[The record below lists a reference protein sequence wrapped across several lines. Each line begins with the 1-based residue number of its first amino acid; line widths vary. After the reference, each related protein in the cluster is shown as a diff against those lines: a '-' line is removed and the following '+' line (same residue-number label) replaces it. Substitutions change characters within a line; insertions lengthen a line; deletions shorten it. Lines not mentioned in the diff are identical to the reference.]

1 MKQNNF
7 NFCIYMKKP
16 IYIVLI
22 LFISISL
29 FLLPL
34 INIPISSTSRGV
46 IRSVQENTQ
55 LTAVVSGKVI
65 ETKLEKNNQNIRK
78 GEALLIVTAEQLDT
92 QKNLQA
98 NQSADY
104 QAQLSDLQK
113 VSNGNFTGLQTG
125 QYIREVSAMQEKIA
139 QVQSQLA
146 LAKKDYDRALLL
158 YNQGV
163 IPRADYDKVFYNY
176 QNLKTQISTIKE
188 QQLAQWQAQK
198 RDTERQIRS
207 LGSEIT
213 RISQE
218 QKNYIVTAPISGR
231 LVNFS
236 GVQKGN
242 FIVQG
247 QPIGEISPEENQ
259 VAECMVSPKDI
270 GFIKKNQK
278 VKFQI
283 DAYNYNQW
291 GLLEGK
297 VVDIDQNITVNQQ
310 TGEAYFKVRCVMD
323 KNYLQLKN
331 GYKGQIGKGMTL
343 TARFYLLDRTLWQLL
358 FDRVDDWFNPN
369 LK

>member
-1 MKQNNF
+1 MPKI
-7 NFCIYMKKP
+7 IYQLF
-16 IYIVLI
+16 IVL
-22 LFISISL
+22 LGFIIIGL
-29 FLLPL
+29 IL
-34 INIPISSTSRGV
+34 INIPISASSRGI
-46 IRSVQENTQ
+46 IRSQAENTKIVS
-55 LTAVVSGKVI
+55 VVGGRVI
-65 ETKLEKNNQNIRK
+65 TNHLQRNNQQIK
-78 GEALLIVTAEQLDT
+78 QGDTLLVVTAEQLDT
-92 QKNLQA
+92 QKSLQ
-98 NQSADY
+98 NSQSSDY
-104 QAQLSDLQK
+104 SAQLQDLNRLTRGQY
-113 VSNGNFTGLQTG
+113 GGLQTG
-125 QYIREVSAMQEKIA
+125 QYQRELSAMQEKIA
-139 QVQSQLA
+139 QVQTQLS
-146 LAKKDYDRALLL
+146 LAKKDLDRATLLH
-158 YNQGV
+158 NQGV
-163 IPRADYDKVFYNY
+163 IPKSEYDKFYHTY
-176 QNLKTQISTIKE
+176 QGLQSQVSGIRE

-207 LGSEIT
+207 LGSEII
-213 RISQE
+213 RINQE
-218 QKNYIVTAPISGR
+218 QKNYIITAPISGR
-231 LVNFS
+231 LVNYS

-247 QPIGEISPEENQ
+247 QSIGEISPEENM
-259 VAECMVSPKDI
+259 VAECLVSPKDI
-270 GFIKKNQK
+270 GFIKVGQK

-297 VVDIDQNITVNQQ
+297 VMDIDQNITVNQQ

>member
-1 MKQNNF
+1 MPKI
-7 NFCIYMKKP
+7 IYQLF
-16 IYIVLI
+16 IVL
-22 LFISISL
+22 LGFIIIGL
-29 FLLPL
+29 IL
-34 INIPISSTSRGV
+34 INIPISASSRGI
-46 IRSVQENTQ
+46 IRSQAENTKIVS
-55 LTAVVSGKVI
+55 VVGGRVI
-65 ETKLEKNNQNIRK
+65 TNDLQRNNQQIK
-78 GEALLIVTAEQLDT
+78 QGDTLLVVTSEQLDT
-92 QKNLQA
+92 QKSLQSS
-98 NQSADY
+98 QTTDY
-104 QAQLSDLQK
+104 SAQLQDLNKLTRGQY
-113 VSNGNFTGLQTG
+113 GGLQTG
-125 QYIREVSAMQEKIA
+125 QYQRELSAMQEKIA
-139 QVQSQLA
+139 QVQTQLS
-146 LAKKDYDRALLL
+146 LAKKDYDRANLL

-163 IPRADYDKVFYNY
+163 IPRAEYDKFYYNY
-176 QNLKTQISTIKE
+176 QNLKTQISSIKE

-198 RDTERQIRS
+198 RDTERQLRS

-213 RISQE
+213 RINQE
-218 QKNYIVTAPISGR
+218 QKNYIITAPISGR
-231 LVNFS
+231 LVNYS

>member
-1 MKQNNF
+1 MKN
-7 NFCIYMKKP
+7 I
-16 IYIVLI
+16 IYI
-22 LFISISL
+22 FIISL
-29 FLLPL
+29 IAVLFGFSFFTTM
-34 INIPISSTSRGV
+34 PISSSSRGV
-46 IRSVQENTQ
+46 VRSVQENTQ
-55 LTAVVSGKVI
+55 LTAVVSGRVI
-65 ETKLEKNNQNIRK
+65 ETKLEKNNQNIKK
-78 GEALLIVTAEQLDT
+78 GDTLLVVTAEQLDT
-92 QKNLQA
+92 QKNLQS

-125 QYIREVSAMQEKIA
+125 QYQREVSAMQEKIA
-139 QVQSQLA
+139 QVQTQLS
-146 LAKKDYDRALLL
+146 LAKKDYDRASLL

-163 IPRADYDKVFYNY
+163 IPKSEYDKFYHTY
-176 QNLKTQISTIKE
+176 QGLQSQVSGIRE

-198 RDTERQIRS
+198 RDVERQIRA
-207 LGSEIT
+207 LVAEVQ
-213 RISQE
+213 RINQE
-218 QKNYIVTAPISGR
+218 QKNYIITAPISGR

-236 GVQKGN
+236 GIQKGN
-242 FIVQG
+242 FMIQG
-247 QPIGEISPEENQ
+247 QNIGEISPEESL

-297 VVDIDQNITVNQQ
+297 VMDIDQNITVNQQ
-310 TGEAYFKVRCVMD
+310 TGEAYFKVRCIMD

-343 TARFYLLDRTLWQLL
+343 TARFHLTDRTLWQLL

>member
-1 MKQNNF
+1 MLKK
-7 NFCIYMKKP
+7 IYVT
-16 IYIVLI
+16 IIIFVIV
-22 LFISISL
+22 FIVFT
-29 FLLPL
+29 FLTKM
-34 INIPISSTSRGV
+34 PISSSSSGV
-46 IRSVQENTQ
+46 IRSENENTKIV
-55 LTAVVSGKVI
+55 TVVGGKVI
-65 ETKLEKNNQNIRK
+65 TNNLQRNNEQIK
-78 GEALLIVTAEQLDT
+78 QGDTLLVVTAEQLDT
-92 QKNLQA
+92 QKSLQ
-98 NQSADY
+98 NSQSSDY
-104 QAQLSDLQK
+104 SAQLQDLNRLTRGQY
-113 VSNGNFTGLQTG
+113 GGLQTG
-125 QYIREVSAMQEKIA
+125 QYQRELSAMQEKIA
-139 QVQSQLA
+139 QVQTQLS
-146 LAKKDYDRALLL
+146 LAKKDYDRASLL

-163 IPRADYDKVFYNY
+163 IPKSEYDKFYYDY
-176 QNLKTQISTIKE
+176 QGFLTQISGIRE
-188 QQLAQWQAQK
+188 QQLAQWQAKK
-198 RDTERQIRS
+198 RDVERQIRS
-207 LGSEIT
+207 LGAEVQ
-213 RISQE
+213 RIYQE
-218 QKNYIVTAPISGR
+218 QKNYVITAPISGR

-236 GVQKGN
+236 GIQKGN

-310 TGEAYFKVRCVMD
+310 TGEAYFKVRCMMD

>member
-1 MKQNNF
+1 MMIKKS
-7 NFCIYMKKP
+7 IYLV
-16 IYIVLI
+16 ITLFVILI
-22 LFISISL
+22 IGI
-29 FLLPL
+29 LPL
-34 INIPISSTSRGV
+34 TNLPVSTSSRGV
-46 IRSVQENTQ
+46 IRSQTENTKIVS
-55 LTAVVSGKVI
+55 VVGGRVI
-65 ETKLEKNNQNIRK
+65 TNNLENNNQQIK
-78 GEALLIVTAEQLDT
+78 HGETLLVITAEQLDT
-92 QKNLQA
+92 QKSLQ
-98 NQSADY
+98 NSQSSDY
-104 QAQLSDLQK
+104 SAQLQDLNRLTRGQY
-113 VSNGNFTGLQTG
+113 GGLQTG
-125 QYIREVSAMQEKIA
+125 QYQRELSAMQEKIA
-139 QVQSQLA
+139 QVQTQLS
-146 LAKKDYDRALLL
+146 LAKKDYDRASLL

-163 IPRADYDKVFYNY
+163 IPKSEYDKFYHTY
-176 QNLKTQISTIKE
+176 QGLQSQVSGIRE

-213 RISQE
+213 RINQE
-218 QKNYIVTAPISGR
+218 QKNYIITAPISGR
-231 LVNFS
+231 LVNYS

>member
-1 MKQNNF
+1 
-7 NFCIYMKKP
+7 MKKT
-16 IYIVLI
+16 IYLTILTLVIVT
-22 LFISISL
+22 L
-29 FLLPL
+29 FLLPIIHL
-34 INIPISSTSRGV
+34 PISSSSRGV
-46 IRSVQENTQ
+46 VRSVQENTQ
-55 LTAVVSGKVI
+55 LTAVVSGRVI
-65 ETKLEKNNQNIRK
+65 ETKLEKNNQNIKK
-78 GEALLIVTAEQLDT
+78 GETLLIVTAEQLDT
-92 QKNLQA
+92 QKNLQS

-139 QVQSQLA
+139 QVQSQLS
-146 LAKKDYDRALLL
+146 LAKK
-158 YNQGV
+158 
-163 IPRADYDKVFYNY
+163 DYDKVFYNY
-176 QNLKTQISTIKE
+176 QNLKTQISSIKE

-198 RDTERQIRS
+198 RDTERQLRS

-213 RISQE
+213 RINQE
-218 QKNYIVTAPISGR
+218 QKNYIITAPISGR
-231 LVNFS
+231 LVNYS

-247 QPIGEISPEENQ
+247 QPIGEISPEENM

>member
-1 MKQNNF
+1 MKLD
-7 NFCIYMKKP
+7 IYK
-16 IYIVLI
+16 II
-22 LFISISL
+22 LFLTILIFISFYFIRL
-29 FLLPL
+29 
-34 INIPISSTSRGV
+34 PISSSSRGI
-46 IRSVQENTQ
+46 IRSQTENTKIVS
-55 LTAVVSGKVI
+55 VVGGRVI
-65 ETKLEKNNQNIRK
+65 ENNLKKNNQEIK
-78 GEALLIVTAEQLDT
+78 QGDKLLVITAEQLDT
-92 QKNLQA
+92 QKSLQ
-98 NQSADY
+98 NSQSSDY
-104 QAQLSDLQK
+104 SAQLQDLHKLTRGQY
-113 VSNGNFTGLQTG
+113 GGLQTG
-125 QYIREVSAMQEKIA
+125 QYQRELSAMQEKIA
-139 QVQSQLA
+139 QVQTQLS
-146 LAKKDYDRALLL
+146 LAKKDYDRANLL

-163 IPRADYDKVFYNY
+163 IPKSEYDKFYHTY
-176 QNLKTQISTIKE
+176 QGLQSQVSGIRE

-213 RISQE
+213 RINQE
-218 QKNYIVTAPISGR
+218 QKNYIITAPISGR
-231 LVNFS
+231 LVNYS

>member
-1 MKQNNF
+1 MMIKKS
-7 NFCIYMKKP
+7 IYLV
-16 IYIVLI
+16 ITLFVILI
-22 LFISISL
+22 IGI
-29 FLLPL
+29 LPL
-34 INIPISSTSRGV
+34 TNLPVSTSSRGV
-46 IRSVQENTQ
+46 IRSQTENTKIVS
-55 LTAVVSGKVI
+55 VVGGRVI
-65 ETKLEKNNQNIRK
+65 TNDLQRNNQQIK
-78 GEALLIVTAEQLDT
+78 QGDTLLVVTAEQLDT
-92 QKNLQA
+92 QKSLQ
-98 NQSADY
+98 NSQSSDY
-104 QAQLSDLQK
+104 SAQLQDLNRLTRGQY
-113 VSNGNFTGLQTG
+113 GGLQTG
-125 QYIREVSAMQEKIA
+125 QYQRELSAMQEKIA
-139 QVQSQLA
+139 QVQTQLS
-146 LAKKDYDRALLL
+146 LAKKDYDRASLL

-163 IPRADYDKVFYNY
+163 IPKSEYDKFYHTY
-176 QNLKTQISTIKE
+176 QGLQSQVSGIRE

-198 RDTERQIRS
+198 RDVERQIRA
-207 LGSEIT
+207 LVAEVQ
-213 RISQE
+213 RINQE
-218 QKNYIVTAPISGR
+218 QKNYIITAPISGR

-236 GVQKGN
+236 GIQKGN
-242 FIVQG
+242 FIIQG
-247 QPIGEISPEENQ
+247 QNIGEISPEENQ

-343 TARFYLLDRTLWQLL
+343 TVRFYLLDRTLWQLL

>member
-1 MKQNNF
+1 MSKT
-7 NFCIYMKKP
+7 IYLTILVMVIVILITLP
-16 IYIVLI
+16 IV
-22 LFISISL
+22 F
-29 FLLPL
+29 
-34 INIPISSTSRGV
+34 IPISSSSRGV

-55 LTAVVSGKVI
+55 LTAVVSGRVI
-65 ETKLEKNNQNIRK
+65 ETKLEKNNQTLKK
-78 GEALLIVTAEQLDT
+78 GETLLIVTAEQLDT
-92 QKNLQA
+92 QKNLQT

-104 QAQLSDLQK
+104 GAQLSDLQK

-125 QYIREVSAMQEKIA
+125 QYMREVSAMQEKIA
-139 QVQSQLA
+139 QVQSQLS
-146 LAKKDYDRALLL
+146 LAKKDYDRASLL

-163 IPRADYDKVFYNY
+163 IPKADYDKVFYNY

-198 RDTERQIRS
+198 RDTERQLRS

-236 GVQKGN
+236 GIQKGN

-247 QPIGEISPEENQ
+247 QPVGEISPEENM

-270 GFIKKNQK
+270 GFIKKSQK

-297 VVDIDQNITVNQQ
+297 VMDIDQNITVNQQ

-331 GYKGQIGKGMTL
+331 GYKGQVGKGMTL